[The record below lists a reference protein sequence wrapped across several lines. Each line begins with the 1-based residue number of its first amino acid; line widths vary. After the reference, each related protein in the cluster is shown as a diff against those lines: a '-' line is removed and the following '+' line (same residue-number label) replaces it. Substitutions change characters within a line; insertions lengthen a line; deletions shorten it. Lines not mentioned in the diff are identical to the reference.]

1 MKKGYLIF
9 VCVVVWY
16 IIFYVIFELLK
27 NVISNNVI
35 HVFISFFLPSFIVTI
50 LYFLIKHLVSIH
62 NDKIEMKNELVKK
75 VSAKYK
81 AVLNVNIK
89 YNFHKI
95 YYETI
100 LEENEFSIK
109 SFNDILAKQI
119 VLYRIENN
127 EDNIRE
133 WIEDA
138 IFNEGIYKYY
148 NREIKAI
155 NSKTDNESINKIGL
169 SIDEFNKIENELVK
183 LAIYDENIYNIQ
195 AHVIVNYCNRN
206 YDIVK
211 KKDRYVKFDELKTIY
226 EEWKKSK
233 KYSETTKKERKL
245 MNYQLREEVLRR
257 DGYKCCV
264 CGKTEKDGVRLEIDH
279 IIPVS
284 KGGQSTISNLQTLC
298 NSCNTKKNTLDN
310 ETFVKKSIK
319 EKLITFRRK
328 RSKELDIPAY
338 YIFTN
343 DELEDIIEL
352 MPKSIDELKESGIL
366 PNIKLAKHG
375 ELIIK
380 AINEKN

>member
-1 MKKGYLIF
+1 MKKVYLIF
-9 VCVVVWY
+9 ICVVVWY
-16 IIFYVIFELLK
+16 TCYYAIYGLLRII
-27 NVISNNVI
+27 ISNNVA
-35 HVFISFFLPSFIVTI
+35 FIFVSFFLPSFIVTV
-50 LYFLIKHLVSIH
+50 LYFLMKHLISIH

-75 VSAKYK
+75 VSTKYK
-81 AVLNVNIK
+81 AVLNVNTK
-89 YNFHKI
+89 YNFNKI
-95 YYETI
+95 YYEKI

-109 SFNDILAKQI
+109 SFNDILAKQV

-148 NREIKAI
+148 NREIESI
-155 NSKTDNESINKIGL
+155 DSKTDIESINKSGL
-169 SIDEFNKIENELVK
+169 SIDEFNKIEKEIVK
-183 LAIYDENIYNIQ
+183 LAIYDEKIYDIQ
-195 AHVIVNYCNRN
+195 VHVIVNYCDKN
-206 YDIVK
+206 YVIHQ
-211 KKDRYVKFDELKTIY
+211 KKDKYVKFDELKSIY
-226 EEWKKSK
+226 NEWKNSK
-233 KYSETTKKERKL
+233 KYNETAKRERKL
-245 MNYQLREEVLRR
+245 INYTLREEVLKR

-298 NSCNTKKNTLDN
+298 SSCNAKKNTMDN
-310 ETFVKKSIK
+310 DDFIKKTIK
-319 EKLITFRRK
+319 GKLIAFRKK

-343 DELEDIIEL
+343 DELENIIDL
-352 MPKSIDELKESGIL
+352 MPKSIDELKNSGIL
-366 PNIKLAKHG
+366 PNIKLVKHG

-380 AINEKN
+380 VINDIN